1 MADQRLIELEGITK
15 IYKQADREIEV
26 LKGISLSI
34 DSGEFIA
41 LQGPSGSG

>member
-15 IYKQADREIEV
+15 TYRQADREIEV

-34 DSGEFIA
+34 EREIPLRTSIF
-41 LQGPSGSG
+41 